1 VTTRDD
7 DIEFD
12 FFDEPATQE
21 ASERSQR
28 RPSRTGDGEGPP
40 TGPRRPLRGPTG
52 FTPLL
57 RLIGLVAFAILVVV
71 LLVFWVQGCREES
84 ERDAQQEY
92 MTEVDEVATASDSI
106 GRDLRE
112 LLTEPGL
119 KQADVDQRLAGL
131 VQRQQL
137 DLDRA
142 QQLDPPGAML
152 VPHEGLVQALQFRVN
167 GLRGMADAF
176 EQTKGLEAGKAAEA
190 GGLLAAQAQRLS
202 ASDVLWEDVFRA
214 PAVEEL
220 QRQDISGVEVPTSL
234 FVQGADFATQ
244 RALTQI
250 WQRIHSASTGGTPTG
265 LHGTG
270 IAGVRVLPS
279 GQQLTAGADPTVIQ
293 ASTDLAFEVSVTDTG
308 DSQEVG
314 IEVTLTI
321 PKQPQSIV
329 KKQTID
335 IIEPGETKAVTF
347 RNFPTLPFGEE
358 VNLRVDVKPVAGE
371 TNTGNNTVEFPVN
384 FSI

>member
-1 VTTRDD
+1 MTTRDD

-12 FFDEPATQE
+12 FFEEPATQE
-21 ASERSQR
+21 ASQRSLR
-28 RPSRTGDGEGPP
+28 RPGRTGDGDGPP
-40 TGPRRPLRGPTG
+40 RGPRRPLRGPTG

-71 LLVFWVQGCREES
+71 LLVFWVQGCREDS
-84 ERDAQQEY
+84 ERDAQQDY
-92 MTEVDEVATASDSI
+92 MTEAGEVAAGSESI

-119 KQADVDQRLAGL
+119 KQADVDQRLGGL

-142 QQLDPPGAML
+142 EQLDAPGAMQG
-152 VPHEGLVQALQFRVN
+152 PQEGLVQALQFRVN
-167 GLRGMADAF
+167 GLRGLADVF
-176 EQTKGLEAGKAAEA
+176 EQTKSLEADKAAEA
-190 GGLLAAQAQRLS
+190 GRLLAAQAQRFV
-202 ASDVLWEDVFRA
+202 ASDVVWEDVFRA
-214 PAVEEL
+214 AAVREL
-220 QRQDISGVEVPTSL
+220 QQQDISGVAVPTSQFL
-234 FVQGADFATQ
+234 QTADFATQ
-244 RALTQI
+244 RQLTPI
-250 WQRIHSASTGGTPTG
+250 WQRIHSSSTGGTPTG

-279 GQQLTAGADPTVIQ
+279 GKQLTAGGDPTVIQ

-314 IEVTLTI
+314 VEVTLTI

-335 IIEPGETKAVTF
+335 IIEAGETKAVTF

-358 VNLRVDVKPVAGE
+358 VNLRVDVKPVPGE